1 MMLAVEV
8 SDQQKTQADLSMIK
22 RAYAVQMSYDV
33 SDDEKNQAEKA
44 ILSFE
49 HASKLLQLANNHLD
63 IMKTPFKDNPEIDPK
78 EVLKARVAIRRF
90 RDQAVDNFNA
100 FKRQAF
106 QCVNIMHT
114 FESDTQSLK
123 LMKSFISSIDDLENK
138 VNNFVELCNDL
149 EAKSFVADVVK
160 ELEAIQDQCKDIEE
174 IMDERIKN
182 HIQSNILAVSWV
194 DSVSS
199 DLQMKI
205 EERTPLIVDLFN
217 QRQDQLNDMIK
228 ERTSQPGN

>member
-1 MMLAVEV
+1 
-8 SDQQKTQADLSMIK
+8 MIK

-33 SDDEKNQAEKA
+33 SDEEKNQADSA
-44 ILSFE
+44 LLAFE
-49 HASKLLQLANNHLD
+49 HAAKLLQLANNHLD

-78 EVLKARVAIRRF
+78 EVVKARVAIRRF
-90 RDQAVDNFNA
+90 RDQSVENFNA

-106 QCVNIMHT
+106 NCVSVMKL
-114 FESDTQSLK
+114 FESDTQTLK
-123 LMKSFISSIDDLENK
+123 LMKSFISSIDDLETK
-138 VNNFVELCNDL
+138 VNKFVELCSDL

-160 ELEAIQDQCKDIEE
+160 ALEAIQEQCTDIEE

-182 HIQSNILAVSWV
+182 HIQSNILATSWV
-194 DSVSS
+194 DTVGN
-199 DLQMKI
+199 DMQKKI
-205 EERTPLIVDLFN
+205 EEKTPLIVDLFN

>member
-1 MMLAVEV
+1 
-8 SDQQKTQADLSMIK
+8 MIK
-22 RAYAVQMSYDV
+22 RAYSVQMSYDV
-33 SDDEKNQAEKA
+33 SDEEKNQAEKA
-44 ILSFE
+44 LLAFE

-78 EVLKARVAIRRF
+78 DVIKARVAIRRF
-90 RDQAVDNFNA
+90 RDQAVDNFNT

-106 QCVNIMHT
+106 ACVSIMKL
-114 FESDTQSLK
+114 FESDTQTLK

-138 VNNFVELCNDL
+138 VNQFVELCNDL

-160 ELEAIQDQCKDIEE
+160 SLEGIQDQCKDIQE

-182 HIQSNILAVSWV
+182 HIQSNILATSWV
-194 DSVSS
+194 DNVGS
-199 DLQMKI
+199 DMQMKI
-205 EERTPLIVDLFN
+205 EEKTPLIIDLFN